1 MPDFGHRVAFYANR
15 AERSAQLLQQPDV
28 ITTSIEEVSSNAK
41 PLIRQIQ
48 KFPKRL
54 KKLVAM
60 LPHQEVCDPAPYIN
74 FLLDSFDLNP
84 TVYSSCQ
91 QLISMFEFPR

>member
-1 MPDFGHRVAFYANR
+1 M
-15 AERSAQLLQQPDV
+15 QQPDV

-60 LPHQEVCDPAPYIN
+60 LPHQEVCDSAPFIY
-74 FLLDSFDLNP
+74 FLFDSFDLNP
-84 TVYSSCQ
+84 N
-91 QLISMFEFPR
+91 I